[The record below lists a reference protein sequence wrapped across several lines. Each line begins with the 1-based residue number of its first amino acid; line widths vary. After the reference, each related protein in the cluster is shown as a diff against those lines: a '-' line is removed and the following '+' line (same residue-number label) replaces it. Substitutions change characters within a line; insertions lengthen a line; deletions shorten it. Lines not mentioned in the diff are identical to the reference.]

1 MEGTGNKKMKLN
13 KTIIC
18 SILMVL
24 FHLVG
29 LYGFLNSELEGLFI
43 ALVPY
48 HLLLML
54 TLLFVSTGDY
64 SLNIR
69 IFAIIVYLAGFF
81 IEVAGVNTGLIF
93 GTYSYGEALGVK
105 LFSTPLL
112 IGANWLILVY
122 CTGVFLEQ
130 FKLKSSF
137 IFSLLGALILL
148 SIDFLIEPIAIRFD
162 YWSWAGEEI
171 PLQNYLGW
179 YIFSFLL
186 FWVFR
191 GLDFKK
197 QNKAAIVL
205 LVAQVGF
212 FLALNIWAF

>member
-1 MEGTGNKKMKLN
+1 MKLN

-18 SILMVL
+18 SLLMVL

-29 LYGFLNSELEGLFI
+29 LYGFLNSDLEELFI

-54 TLLFVSTGDY
+54 ALLLISTGDY
-64 SLNIR
+64 SANIR
-69 IFAIIVYLAGFF
+69 IFALIVYLAGFF
-81 IEVAGVNTGLIF
+81 IEVIGVNSGLIF
-93 GTYSYGEALGVK
+93 GTYTYGEALGIK

-122 CTGVFLEQ
+122 CAGVFLEQ
-130 FKLKSSF
+130 FKLKSNF
-137 IFSLLGALILL
+137 TFSLLGALILL
-148 SIDFLIEPIAIRFD
+148 SLDFLIEPIAIRFD
-162 YWSWAGEEI
+162 YWTWAGGQI

-186 FWVFR
+186 FWIFR
-191 GLDFKK
+191 GLDFQK

-205 LVAQVGF
+205 LFAQAGF

>member
-1 MEGTGNKKMKLN
+1 MKLN
-13 KTIIC
+13 TTIIC
-18 SILMVL
+18 SLLMVL

-29 LYGFLNSELEGLFI
+29 LYGFLNSDLEGLFMT
-43 ALVPY
+43 LVPY

-54 TLLFVSTGDY
+54 TLLVISTGDY
-64 SLNIR
+64 SGNIR
-69 IFAIIVYLAGFF
+69 IFAIIVYLSGFF
-81 IEVAGVNTGLIF
+81 IEVVGVNTGFIF
-93 GTYSYGEALGVK
+93 GSYSYGGALGFK
-105 LFSTPLL
+105 IFSTPLL

-122 CTGVFLEQ
+122 CAGVFLEQ

-137 IFSLLGALILL
+137 IFALLGALILL

-162 YWSWAGEEI
+162 YWSWAGDKI
-171 PLQNYLGW
+171 PMQNYLGW

-186 FWVFR
+186 FWIFR
-191 GLDFKK
+191 GLDFQK

-205 LVAQVGF
+205 LFAQVGF

>member
-1 MEGTGNKKMKLN
+1 MRLN

-18 SILMVL
+18 TIFIVM

-29 LYGFLNSELEGLFI
+29 LYGFLNSDLEQLFI

-54 TLLFVSTGDY
+54 SLLAISTDDF
-64 SLNIR
+64 SFNFR
-69 IFAIIVYLAGFF
+69 VFAIIVYLAGFF
-81 IEVAGVNTGLIF
+81 IEVIGVNTGLVF
-93 GTYSYGEALGVK
+93 GSYTYGEALGFK

-112 IGANWLILVY
+112 IGVNWLILVY

-130 FKLKSSF
+130 FKIKSSF
-137 IFSLLGALILL
+137 FFSLLGALILL
-148 SIDFLIEPIAIRFD
+148 SLDFLIEPIAIRFD
-162 YWSWAGEEI
+162 YWSWAGGQI

-179 YIFSFLL
+179 YLFSFLL
-186 FWVFR
+186 FWIFR
-191 GLDFKK
+191 GLDFQK

-205 LVAQVGF
+205 LFAQAGF
-212 FLALNIWAF
+212 FLALNFWAF

>member
-1 MEGTGNKKMKLN
+1 MKLN

-18 SILMVL
+18 SFFMVL

-29 LYGFLNSELEGLFI
+29 LYGFLNPELEVLFQ

-54 TLLFVSTGDY
+54 TLLVVSTGDFTV
-64 SLNIR
+64 NIR
-69 IFAIIVYLAGFF
+69 NFAIIVYLAGFF
-81 IEVAGVNTGLIF
+81 IEVVGVNTGLIF
-93 GTYSYGEALGVK
+93 GCYSYGEALGVK

-112 IGANWLILVY
+112 IGVNWLVLVY

-130 FKLKSSF
+130 FKLESSLV
-137 IFSLLGALILL
+137 FSLIGALILL
-148 SIDFLIEPIAIRFD
+148 SLDFLIEPIAIRFD
-162 YWSWAGEEI
+162 YWSWAGGEI
-171 PLQNYLGW
+171 PLQNYVGW

-186 FWVFR
+186 FWIFR
-191 GLDFKK
+191 GLEFQK

-205 LVAQVGF
+205 LFAQAFF
-212 FLALNIWAF
+212 FLVLNIWTL

>member
-1 MEGTGNKKMKLN
+1 MKLN
-13 KTIIC
+13 KIIIC

-29 LYGFLNSELEGLFI
+29 LYGFLNSDLEVLFI
-43 ALVPY
+43 ALVPF

-54 TLLFVSTGDY
+54 ALLVISTGDY
-64 SLNIR
+64 SVNIG
-69 IFAIIVYLAGFF
+69 IFALVVYLAGFF
-81 IEVAGVNTGLIF
+81 IEVIGVNSGLIF
-93 GTYSYGEALGVK
+93 GTYTYGEALGLK

-122 CTGVFLEQ
+122 CTGVFLEK
-130 FKLKSSF
+130 FKLKSNF

-148 SIDFLIEPIAIRFD
+148 SLDFLIEPIAIRFD
-162 YWSWAGEEI
+162 YWTWAGGQI

-186 FWVFR
+186 FWIFR
-191 GLDFKK
+191 SLDFQK

-205 LVAQVGF
+205 LFAQAGF

>member
-1 MEGTGNKKMKLN
+1 MKLN

-29 LYGFLNSELEGLFI
+29 LYGFLNSELEVLFMT
-43 ALVPY
+43 LVPY

-54 TLLFVSTGDY
+54 TLLVISTGDY
-64 SLNIR
+64 SVNIR

-81 IEVAGVNTGLIF
+81 IEVVGVNTGFIF
-93 GTYSYGEALGVK
+93 GTYSYGGALGLK
-105 LFSTPLL
+105 ILSTPLL

-122 CTGVFLEQ
+122 CAGVFLEQ
-130 FKLKSSF
+130 FNLKSSF
-137 IFSLLGALILL
+137 IFALLGALILL
-148 SIDFLIEPIAIRFD
+148 CIDFLIEPIAIRFD
-162 YWSWAGEEI
+162 YWSWAGGEI
-171 PLQNYLGW
+171 PMQNYLGW

-186 FWVFR
+186 FWIFR
-191 GLDFKK
+191 GLNFQKR
-197 QNKAAIVL
+197 NKAAIVL
-205 LVAQVGF
+205 LFAQVGF

>member
-1 MEGTGNKKMKLN
+1 MRLN

-18 SILMVL
+18 TIFIVM

-29 LYGFLNSELEGLFI
+29 LYGFLNSDLEQLFI

-54 TLLFVSTGDY
+54 SLLDISTGDF
-64 SLNIR
+64 SFNFR
-69 IFAIIVYLAGFF
+69 AFAIIVYLAGFF
-81 IEVAGVNTGLIF
+81 IEVIGVNTGLVF
-93 GTYSYGEALGVK
+93 GSYTYGEALGFK

-112 IGANWLILVY
+112 IGVNWLILVY

-130 FKLKSSF
+130 FKIKSSF
-137 IFSLLGALILL
+137 FFSLLGALILL
-148 SIDFLIEPIAIRFD
+148 SLDFLIEPIAIRFD
-162 YWSWAGEEI
+162 YWSWAGGKI

-179 YIFSFLL
+179 YLFSFLL
-186 FWVFR
+186 FWIFR
-191 GLDFKK
+191 GLDFQK

-205 LVAQVGF
+205 LFAQAGF
-212 FLALNIWAF
+212 FLVLNFWAL

>member
-1 MEGTGNKKMKLN
+1 MRLN

-18 SILMVL
+18 TIFIVM

-29 LYGFLNSELEGLFI
+29 LYGFLNSDLEQLFI

-54 TLLFVSTGDY
+54 SLLAISTGDF
-64 SLNIR
+64 SFNFR
-69 IFAIIVYLAGFF
+69 AFAIIVYLAGFF
-81 IEVAGVNTGLIF
+81 IEVIGVNTGLVF
-93 GTYSYGEALGVK
+93 GSYTYGEALGFR

-112 IGANWLILVY
+112 IGVNWLILVY

-130 FKLKSSF
+130 FKIKSSF
-137 IFSLLGALILL
+137 FFSLLGALILL
-148 SIDFLIEPIAIRFD
+148 SLDFLIEPIAIRFD
-162 YWSWAGEEI
+162 YWSWAGGQI

-179 YIFSFLL
+179 YLFSFLL
-186 FWVFR
+186 FWIFR
-191 GLDFKK
+191 GLDFQK

-205 LVAQVGF
+205 LFAQAGF
-212 FLALNIWAF
+212 FLALNFWSF

>member
-1 MEGTGNKKMKLN
+1 MKLS

-18 SILMVL
+18 SLFMVL

-29 LYGFLNSELEGLFI
+29 LYGFLNSELEVLFQ

-54 TLLFVSTGDY
+54 TLLVVSTGDY
-64 SLNIR
+64 TVNIR

-93 GTYSYGEALGVK
+93 GDYSYGDALGLK

-112 IGANWLILVY
+112 IGVNWLILVF

-130 FKLKSSF
+130 FKFKSSF
-137 IFSLLGALILL
+137 VFSLLGALILL
-148 SIDFLIEPIAIRFD
+148 SLDFLIEPIAIRFD
-162 YWSWAGEEI
+162 YWSWAGGEI

-186 FWVFR
+186 FWIFR
-191 GLDFKK
+191 GLDFQK

-205 LVAQVGF
+205 LFAQAGF
-212 FLALNIWAF
+212 FLVLNIWAL

>member
-1 MEGTGNKKMKLN
+1 MRLN

-18 SILMVL
+18 TIFIVM

-29 LYGFLNSELEGLFI
+29 LYGFLNSDLEQLFI

-54 TLLFVSTGDY
+54 SLLAISTGDF
-64 SLNIR
+64 SFNFR
-69 IFAIIVYLAGFF
+69 VFAIIVYLAGFF
-81 IEVAGVNTGLIF
+81 IEVIGVNTGLVF
-93 GTYSYGEALGVK
+93 GSYTYGEALGFK

-112 IGANWLILVY
+112 IGVNWLILVY

-130 FKLKSSF
+130 FKIKSSF
-137 IFSLLGALILL
+137 FFSLLGALILL
-148 SIDFLIEPIAIRFD
+148 SLDFLIEPIAIRFD
-162 YWSWAGEEI
+162 YWSWAGGQI

-179 YIFSFLL
+179 YLFSFLL
-186 FWVFR
+186 FWIFR
-191 GLDFKK
+191 GLDFQK

-205 LVAQVGF
+205 LFAQAGF
-212 FLALNIWAF
+212 FLALNFWSF

>member
-1 MEGTGNKKMKLN
+1 MKLN

-18 SILMVL
+18 SLFMVL

-29 LYGFLNSELEGLFI
+29 LYGFLNSELEVLFK

-54 TLLFVSTGDY
+54 ALLVVSTGDY
-64 SLNIR
+64 AVNIR
-69 IFAIIVYLAGFF
+69 IFAIIVYLSGFF

-93 GTYSYGEALGVK
+93 GNYSYGDALGLK

-112 IGANWLILVY
+112 IGVNWLILVY

-130 FKLKSSF
+130 FKLNSSLL
-137 IFSLLGALILL
+137 FSLLGALILL
-148 SIDFLIEPIAIRFD
+148 GIDFLIEPIAIRFD
-162 YWSWAGEEI
+162 YWSWTGGEI

-179 YIFSFLL
+179 YVFSFLL
-186 FWVFR
+186 FGIFR
-191 GLDFKK
+191 RLDFQK

-205 LVAQVGF
+205 LFAQAGF
-212 FLALNIWAF
+212 FLALNIWAL